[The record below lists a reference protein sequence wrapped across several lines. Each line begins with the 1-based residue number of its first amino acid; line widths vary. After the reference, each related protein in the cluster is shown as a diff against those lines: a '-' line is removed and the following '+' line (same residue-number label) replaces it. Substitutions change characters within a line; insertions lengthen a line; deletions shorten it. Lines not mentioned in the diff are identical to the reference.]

1 VSIAGRRREQ
11 QMKLTIRPEEPRD
24 RAAVYQVNVQ
34 AYGRED
40 EAKLV
45 EELRDGNH
53 ARLSLVADA
62 GGEIV
67 AHIMFS
73 AVQIMT
79 DAGPMQ
85 ALVLAPLAVHPEQQQ
100 HGLGS
105 TLLKDGLYL
114 AAQRHHRVILVV
126 GDPAFYTR
134 FGFSRELT
142 KPLKCRLAGET
153 FMALELVAGALRGVE
168 GMVLFPPPFAGPIS
182 APRADATAA

>member
-1 VSIAGRRREQ
+1 
-11 QMKLTIRPEEPRD
+11 MKLTIRVEEPKD
-24 RAAVYQVNVQ
+24 RAAIYQVNVL

-62 GGEIV
+62 GGQIV

-79 DAGPMQ
+79 DDGPMQ

-100 HGLGS
+100 HALGS
-105 TLLKDGLYL
+105 TLVKDGLYL
-114 AAQRHHRVILVV
+114 AAQRHHRVVLVI
-126 GDPAFYTR
+126 GDPAFYSR
-134 FGFSRELT
+134 FGFSQELAR
-142 KPLKCRLAGET
+142 PLKCRFAGES
-153 FMALELVAGALRGVE
+153 FMALELITGALRGVA
-168 GMVLFPPPFAGPIS
+168 GMVLFPPPFAGPIC
-182 APRADATAA
+182 APRDAAAA